1 MIGGNGYG
9 TAPDRELFIR
19 WMQVNV
25 FMPSMQFSYT
35 PWDYIDNIPE
45 VNNIRTIWIRVWI
58 IAIALTQS

>member
-45 VNNIRTIWIRVWI
+45 VNNIRTI
-58 IAIALTQS
+58 